1 MITKIT
7 KRAAKWANFI
17 ASKYLEISKV
27 EKKKKMKYFTFSDQP
42 ENNEDKHLRSNVM
55 AGQMQ
60 GEGGGTGKLI
70 IS

>member
-27 EKKKKMKYFTFSDQP
+27 EKKK
-42 ENNEDKHLRSNVM
+42 EDEIFYLF
-55 AGQMQ
+55 
-60 GEGGGTGKLI
+60 
-70 IS
+70 